1 MNVQGRLLSYLRPY
15 RGRLVLALVC
25 MVLVSLTTLAVPWI
39 LGRELIDGVLLA
51 KNLFLLNLIAIAL
64 VVLIAIKGLFSY
76 GQTYLMSFVGYRV
89 ITDLRN
95 QTYQHLQ
102 RLSLSFYKR
111 KRTGEIMSRVVTDV
125 NVLQDVAVDSMA
137 KMILNLLIIAG
148 VLGFIFY
155 IHWRLSL
162 CVLAVVPLL
171 ALTVRRFGSRI
182 KKFSTSVQVKIA
194 DISSLLQE
202 TVAGIEVV
210 KSFATEKKEAK
221 RFEQENIRSF
231 RLAMRR
237 TQVVALVS
245 PLIEILTTIGL
256 SAILWYGAWEVIR
269 GVLTTGELISFLG
282 YVSLVIKPLNQL
294 GRTYSL
300 YQRALASAERIFEI
314 LDTEPEIKEL
324 PGAIQLPPV
333 EGYICFKDVSFGY
346 DSKELILEN
355 INLEIKPGE
364 RVALVGPS
372 GVGKSTLVSL
382 IPRFYDSTSGV
393 VTVDGYDVKKV
404 KLASL
409 RQQISI
415 VPQDT
420 ILFNGTIGDN
430 IAYGRPEAT
439 DEEIAEAAKRSNVD
453 RFIESLSQKYDTE
466 VGERG
471 VKLSG
476 GERQRIAIARAI
488 LRNPRIL
495 ILDEA
500 TSAVDSETELLIQ
513 QALSL
518 FMKDRSTLIIAH
530 RLSTIQNANNVV
542 FLSQRRI
549 EEIGSHEE
557 LLAQGGFYTR
567 LYKTQFRPA

>member
-1 MNVQGRLLSYLRPY
+1 MNVQRRLLTYLRPY
-15 RGRLVLALVC
+15 RGKLVLALVC

-39 LGRELIDGVLLA
+39 LGRELIDRVILA
-51 KNLFLLNLIAIAL
+51 KNLALLNLIAIAL
-64 VVLIAIKGLFSY
+64 VLLIAIKGLFSY
-76 GQTYLMSFVGYRV
+76 GQTYLMSFVGYRL

-95 QTYQHLQ
+95 RIYQHLQ

-125 NVLQDVAVDSMA
+125 NVLQEVVVESMA

-162 CVLAVVPLL
+162 CVLGVIPLL
-171 ALTVRRFGSRI
+171 VLTVRKFGGHI

-202 TVAGIEVV
+202 TIAGIEVV
-210 KSFATEKKEAK
+210 KSFATEGKEAE
-221 RFEQENIRSF
+221 RFRQENIRNF

-237 TQVVALVS
+237 TRLVALLT
-245 PLIEILTTIGL
+245 PLMEILTTIGL

-269 GVLTTGELISFLG
+269 GGLTTGKLISFLG
-282 YVSLVIKPLNQL
+282 YVSLAIKPLNQL
-294 GRTYSL
+294 GRNYSL

-314 LDTEPEIKEL
+314 LDTEPEIREL
-324 PGAIQLPPV
+324 PGAVDLPPIG
-333 EGYICFKDVSFGY
+333 GYICFEDVSFGY
-346 DSKELILEN
+346 DSKELILED

-382 IPRFYDSTSGV
+382 IPRFYEPISGV
-393 VTVDGYDVKKV
+393 VTIDGYDVKKV

-409 RQQISI
+409 RRQISI
-415 VPQDT
+415 VPQET
-420 ILFNGTIGDN
+420 VLFNGTIGDN

-439 DEEIAEAAKRSNVD
+439 DEEIAEAARKSNAD
-453 RFIESLSQKYDTE
+453 RFIESLSQGYDTE

-488 LRNPRIL
+488 LRDPRVL

-500 TSAVDSETELLIQ
+500 TSAVDAETELLIQ
-513 QALSL
+513 QALGHL
-518 FMKDRSTLIIAH
+518 MKDRSTLIIAH
-530 RLSTIQNANNVV
+530 RLSTIQNANKVV
-542 FLSQRRI
+542 VLSERRI

-557 LLAQGGFYTR
+557 LLAQGGFYTK
-567 LYKTQFRPA
+567 LYKNQFRPT

>member
-1 MNVQGRLLSYLRPY
+1 MNVQGRLLSYLHPY
-15 RGRLVLALVC
+15 RGKLVLALIC
-25 MVLVSLTTLAVPWI
+25 MALVSLTTLAVPWI
-39 LGRELIDGVLLA
+39 LGRELIDRVILA
-51 KNLFLLNLIAIAL
+51 KNLSLLNLIAIAL
-64 VVLIAIKGLFSY
+64 VVLVAIKGLFSY

-95 QTYQHLQ
+95 KVYQHLQ

-125 NVLQDVAVDSMA
+125 NVLQEVVVESIA

-162 CVLAVVPLL
+162 CVLGVIPLL
-171 ALTVRRFGSRI
+171 ALTVRKFGSHIR
-182 KKFSTSVQVKIA
+182 KFSTSVQVKIA

-202 TVAGIEVV
+202 TIAGIEVV

-221 RFEQENIRSF
+221 RFQQENILNF

-237 TQVVALVS
+237 TQVVALLS
-245 PLIEILTTIGL
+245 PLIEIITTIGL

-269 GVLTTGELISFLG
+269 GVLTPGKLISFLG
-282 YVSLVIKPLNQL
+282 YVSLAIKPLNQL
-294 GRTYSL
+294 GTTYSL

-324 PGAIQLPPV
+324 RGAVTLPPV
-333 EGYICFKDVSFGY
+333 EGYIGFKDISFGY
-346 DSKELILEN
+346 DSNELILED

-372 GVGKSTLVSL
+372 GVGKTTLVSL
-382 IPRFYDSTSGV
+382 IPRFYDPISGV
-393 VTVDGYDVKKV
+393 IAIDGHDVKKV

-415 VPQDT
+415 VPQET

-439 DEEIAEAAKRSNVD
+439 EEEIAEAARRANVD
-453 RFIESLSQKYDTE
+453 RFIESLSRGYDTE

-500 TSAVDSETELLIQ
+500 TSAVDAETELLIQ
-513 QALSL
+513 QALSRL
-518 FMKDRSTLIIAH
+518 MKDRSTLIIAH
-530 RLSTIQNANNVV
+530 RLSTIQNANKVV
-542 FLSQRRI
+542 VLNERRI
-549 EEIGSHEE
+549 EEIGSHEQ
-557 LLAQGGFYTR
+557 LLAQRGFYTR

>member
-1 MNVQGRLLSYLRPY
+1 MNVQGRLLSYLHPY
-15 RGRLVLALVC
+15 RGKLVLALIC
-25 MVLVSLTTLAVPWI
+25 MALVSLTTLAVPWI
-39 LGRELIDGVLLA
+39 LGRELIDRVILA
-51 KNLFLLNLIAIAL
+51 KNLSLLNLIAIAL
-64 VVLIAIKGLFSY
+64 VVLVAIKGLFSY

-95 QTYQHLQ
+95 KVYQHLQ

-125 NVLQDVAVDSMA
+125 NVLQEVVVESIA

-162 CVLAVVPLL
+162 CVLGVIPLL
-171 ALTVRRFGSRI
+171 ALTVRKFGSHIR
-182 KKFSTSVQVKIA
+182 KFSTSVQVKIA

-202 TVAGIEVV
+202 TIAGIEVV

-221 RFEQENIRSF
+221 RFQQENILNF

-237 TQVVALVS
+237 TQAVALLS
-245 PLIEILTTIGL
+245 PLIEIITTIGL

-269 GVLTTGELISFLG
+269 GVLTPGKLISFLG
-282 YVSLVIKPLNQL
+282 YVSLAIKPLNQL
-294 GRTYSL
+294 GTTYSL

-324 PGAIQLPPV
+324 RGAVTLPPV
-333 EGYICFKDVSFGY
+333 EGYIGFKDISFGY
-346 DSKELILEN
+346 DSNELILED

-372 GVGKSTLVSL
+372 GVGKTTLASL
-382 IPRFYDSTSGV
+382 IPRFYDPISGV
-393 VTVDGYDVKKV
+393 IAIDGYDVKKV

-415 VPQDT
+415 VPQET

-439 DEEIAEAAKRSNVD
+439 EEEIAEAARRANVD
-453 RFIESLSQKYDTE
+453 RFIESLSRGYDTE

-500 TSAVDSETELLIQ
+500 TSAVDAETELLIQ
-513 QALSL
+513 QALSRL
-518 FMKDRSTLIIAH
+518 MKDRSTLIIAH
-530 RLSTIQNANNVV
+530 RLSTIQNANKVV
-542 FLSQRRI
+542 VLNERRI
-549 EEIGSHEE
+549 EEIGSHEQ
-557 LLAQGGFYTR
+557 LLAQRGFYTR

>member
-15 RGRLVLALVC
+15 RGKLALALIC

-39 LGRELIDGVLLA
+39 LGRELIDRVILA

-95 QTYQHLQ
+95 QIYHHLQ

-125 NVLQDVAVDSMA
+125 NVLQEVVVESVA

-162 CVLAVVPLL
+162 CVLGVIPLL
-171 ALTVRRFGSRI
+171 VLTVRRFGGHIR
-182 KKFSTSVQVKIA
+182 KFSTSVQVKIA

-202 TVAGIEVV
+202 TIAGVEVV
-210 KSFATEKKEAK
+210 KSFATEKQEAK
-221 RFEQENIRSF
+221 RFQQENIRNF

-237 TQVVALVS
+237 TQVVALLS
-245 PLIEILTTIGL
+245 PLVEIITTIGL
-256 SAILWYGAWEVIR
+256 SAILWYGAREVV
-269 GVLTTGELISFLG
+269 GGGLTTGKLISFLG
-282 YVSLVIKPLNQL
+282 YVSLAIKPLNQL
-294 GRTYSL
+294 GTTYSL

-324 PGAIQLPPV
+324 RGAVKLPPI
-333 EGYICFKDVSFGY
+333 EGYVCFKDVSFGY
-346 DSKELILEN
+346 DNKELILED
-355 INLEIKPGE
+355 INLEIRPGE

-372 GVGKSTLVSL
+372 GVGKTTLVSL
-382 IPRFYDSTSGV
+382 IPRFYDSISGV
-393 VTVDGYDVKKV
+393 VTIDEYDVKRV

-415 VPQDT
+415 VPQET

-430 IAYGRPEAT
+430 IAYGRPEASE
-439 DEEIAEAAKRSNVD
+439 EEIAEAARKANVD
-453 RFIESLSQKYDTE
+453 RFIESLSRGYDTE

-500 TSAVDSETELLIQ
+500 TSAVDAETESLIQ
-513 QALSL
+513 QALKRL
-518 FMKDRSTLIIAH
+518 MKDRSTLIIAH
-530 RLSTIQNANNVV
+530 RLSTIQNANKVV
-542 FLSQRRI
+542 VLNERRI

>member
-15 RGRLVLALVC
+15 QGKLALALIC

-39 LGRELIDGVLLA
+39 IGRELIDRVILA
-51 KNLFLLNLIAIAL
+51 KNLSLLNLIAIAL
-64 VVLIAIKGLFSY
+64 VVLMAIKGLFSY

-125 NVLQDVAVDSMA
+125 NVLQEVVVESTA

-148 VLGFIFY
+148 VFGFIFY

-162 CVLAVVPLL
+162 FVLGVIPLL
-171 ALTVRRFGSRI
+171 VLTVRKLGGRI
-182 KKFSTSVQVKIA
+182 KKFSASVQVKIA

-202 TVAGIEVV
+202 TIAGIEVV
-210 KSFATEKKEAK
+210 KSFATEEKEVK
-221 RFEQENIRSF
+221 RFQQENIRNF

-237 TQVVALVS
+237 TQAVALLS

-269 GVLTTGELISFLG
+269 GVLTTGKLISFLA
-282 YVSLVIKPLNQL
+282 YVSLAIKPLNQL
-294 GRTYSL
+294 GKTYSL
-300 YQRALASAERIFEI
+300 YQQALASAERIFEI

-324 PGAIQLPPV
+324 PGAVKLPPI
-333 EGYICFKDVSFGY
+333 EGYISFNDVSFGY
-346 DSKELILEN
+346 DSRELILEN
-355 INLEIKPGE
+355 INLEVRPGE

-372 GVGKSTLVSL
+372 GVGKTTLVSL
-382 IPRFYDSTSGV
+382 IPRFYDPISGA
-393 VTVDGYDVKKV
+393 VTIDGYDVRKV

-415 VPQDT
+415 VPQET

-439 DEEIAEAAKRSNVD
+439 EEEIAEAARKANVD
-453 RFIESLSQKYDTE
+453 PFIESLSRGYDTE

-488 LRNPRIL
+488 LRDPRIL

-500 TSAVDSETELLIQ
+500 TSAVDAETELLIQ
-513 QALSL
+513 QALKGL
-518 FMKDRSTLIIAH
+518 MEDRSTLIIAH
-530 RLSTIQNANNVV
+530 RLSTIQNANKVV
-542 FLSQRRI
+542 VLSEKRV
-549 EEIGSHEE
+549 EEIGSHEQ
-557 LLAQGGFYTR
+557 LLAQGGSYSR

>member
-1 MNVQGRLLSYLRPY
+1 MNVQRRLLGYLRPY
-15 RGRLVLALVC
+15 RGKLALALVC
-25 MVLVSLTTLAVPWI
+25 MVVVSLTTLALPWI
-39 LGRELIDGVLLA
+39 LGRELIDRVILG
-51 KNLFLLNLIAIAL
+51 KNVFLLNLIAIAL
-64 VVLIAIKGLFSY
+64 VVLVGIKGLFSY
-76 GQTYLMSFVGYRV
+76 GQTYLMSFVGYRL

-125 NVLQDVAVDSMA
+125 NVLQEIVVESVA

-148 VLGFIFY
+148 VLGFLFY
-155 IHWRLSL
+155 IHWKLSL

-171 ALTVRRFGSRI
+171 ALMVRRFGSRI
-182 KKFSTSVQVKIA
+182 KKFSTAVQVKIA

-202 TVAGIEVV
+202 TITGIEVV
-210 KSFATEKKEAK
+210 KSFATEEEEVRK
-221 RFEQENIRSF
+221 FQQENIRNF
-231 RLAMRR
+231 RLAMKR
-237 TQVVALVS
+237 TRVVALLS
-245 PLIEILTTIGL
+245 PLVEILTTIGL
-256 SAILWYGAWEVIR
+256 SAILWYGAREVITGR
-269 GVLTTGELISFLG
+269 LTTGKLIAFLG
-282 YVSLVIKPLNQL
+282 YVSLVTHPLNQL
-294 GRTYSL
+294 GKTYSL

-324 PGAIQLPPV
+324 PGALKLPLI
-333 EGYICFKDVSFGY
+333 EGYIRFENVSFGY
-346 DSKELILEN
+346 NSKELILEN
-355 INLEIKPGE
+355 ISLEIIPGE
-364 RVALVGPS
+364 SVALVGPS

-382 IPRFYDSTSGV
+382 IPRFYDSTSGI

-404 KLASL
+404 KVASL

-415 VPQDT
+415 VPQET

-439 DEEIAEAAKRSNVD
+439 DEEIAEAAKRSNAD
-453 RFIESLSQKYDTE
+453 RFIESLSQGYDTE

-471 VKLSG
+471 VKISG

-513 QALSL
+513 QALRRL
-518 FMKDRSTLIIAH
+518 MKDRSTLIIAH
-530 RLSTIQNANNVV
+530 RLSTIQNANKVV
-542 FLSQRRI
+542 VLSKKRI
-549 EEIGSHEE
+549 EDIGSHEE
-557 LLAQGGFYTR
+557 LLAQGGFYTK
-567 LYKTQFRPA
+567 LYKNQFHPA

>member
-1 MNVQGRLLSYLRPY
+1 MNVQRRLLGYLRPY
-15 RGRLVLALVC
+15 RGKLALALVC
-25 MVLVSLTTLAVPWI
+25 MVLVSLATLALPWI
-39 LGRELIDGVLLA
+39 LGRELIDRVILGKNVL
-51 KNLFLLNLIAIAL
+51 LLNLIAIAL
-64 VVLIAIKGLFSY
+64 VILVAVKGLFSY
-76 GQTYLMSFVGYRV
+76 GQTYLMSFVGYRL

-95 QTYQHLQ
+95 QVYQHLQ

-125 NVLQDVAVDSMA
+125 NVLQEIVVESVA

-155 IHWRLSL
+155 IHWKLSL

-202 TVAGIEVV
+202 TITGIEVV
-210 KSFATEKKEAK
+210 KSFATEEKEVRK
-221 RFEQENIRSF
+221 FQQENIRNF

-237 TQVVALVS
+237 TRVVALLS
-245 PLIEILTTIGL
+245 PLVEILTTIGL
-256 SAILWYGAWEVIR
+256 SAILWYGAREVIT
-269 GVLTTGELISFLG
+269 GGLTTGKLIAFLG
-282 YVSLVIKPLNQL
+282 YVSLVTHPLNQL
-294 GRTYSL
+294 GKTYSL

-324 PGAIQLPPV
+324 PGAIQLPPI
-333 EGYICFKDVSFGY
+333 EGHIRFKDVSFGY
-346 DSKELILEN
+346 NSKELILEN
-355 INLEIKPGE
+355 ISLEIKPGE
-364 RVALVGPS
+364 SVALVGPS

-393 VTVDGYDVKKV
+393 VTIDGYDVKKV

-415 VPQDT
+415 VPQET

-439 DEEIAEAAKRSNVD
+439 DEEIVEAAKRSNAD
-453 RFIESLSQKYDTE
+453 RFIESLSQGYDTE

-471 VKLSG
+471 VKVSG

-513 QALSL
+513 QALRHL
-518 FMKDRSTLIIAH
+518 MKERSTLIIAH
-530 RLSTIQNANNVV
+530 RLSTIQNARKVV
-542 FLSQRRI
+542 VLSQRRI
-549 EEIGSHEE
+549 EDIGSHEE
-557 LLAQGGFYTR
+557 LLAQGGFYTK
-567 LYKTQFRPA
+567 LYKNQFRPA

>member
-1 MNVQGRLLSYLRPY
+1 
-15 RGRLVLALVC
+15 

>member
-1 MNVQGRLLSYLRPY
+1 MNVQRRLLGYLRPY
-15 RGRLVLALVC
+15 RGKLALALVC
-25 MVLVSLTTLAVPWI
+25 MVLVSLTTLALPWI
-39 LGRELIDGVLLA
+39 LGRELIDRVILGKNVL
-51 KNLFLLNLIAIAL
+51 LLNLIAIAL
-64 VVLIAIKGLFSY
+64 VILVAVKGLFSY
-76 GQTYLMSFVGYRV
+76 GQTYLMSFVGYRL

-95 QTYQHLQ
+95 QVYQHLQ

-125 NVLQDVAVDSMA
+125 NVLQEIVVESVA

-155 IHWRLSL
+155 IHWKLSL

-202 TVAGIEVV
+202 TIAGIEVV
-210 KSFATEKKEAK
+210 KSFATEEKEVKK
-221 RFEQENIRSF
+221 FQQENIRNF

-237 TQVVALVS
+237 TRVVALLS
-245 PLIEILTTIGL
+245 PLVEILTTIGL
-256 SAILWYGAWEVIR
+256 SAILWYGAREVIT
-269 GVLTTGELISFLG
+269 GGLTTGKLIAFLG
-282 YVSLVIKPLNQL
+282 YVSLVTHPLNQL
-294 GRTYSL
+294 GKTYSL

-324 PGAIQLPPV
+324 PGAIQLPPI
-333 EGYICFKDVSFGY
+333 EGHIRFKDVSFGY
-346 DSKELILEN
+346 NSKELILEN
-355 INLEIKPGE
+355 ISLEIKPGE
-364 RVALVGPS
+364 SVALVGPS

-393 VTVDGYDVKKV
+393 VTIDGYDVKKV

-415 VPQDT
+415 VPQET

-439 DEEIAEAAKRSNVD
+439 DEEIAEAAKRSNAD
-453 RFIESLSQKYDTE
+453 RFIESLSQGYDTE

-471 VKLSG
+471 VKISG

-513 QALSL
+513 QALRHL
-518 FMKDRSTLIIAH
+518 MKERSTLIIAH
-530 RLSTIQNANNVV
+530 RLSTIQNARKVV
-542 FLSQRRI
+542 VLSQRRI
-549 EEIGSHEE
+549 EDIGSHEE
-557 LLAQGGFYTR
+557 LLTQGGFYTK
-567 LYKTQFRPA
+567 LYKNQFRPA

>member
-1 MNVQGRLLSYLRPY
+1 
-15 RGRLVLALVC
+15 
-25 MVLVSLTTLAVPWI
+25 
-39 LGRELIDGVLLA
+39 
-51 KNLFLLNLIAIAL
+51 
-64 VVLIAIKGLFSY
+64 
-76 GQTYLMSFVGYRV
+76 
-89 ITDLRN
+89 
-95 QTYQHLQ
+95 
-102 RLSLSFYKR
+102 
-111 KRTGEIMSRVVTDV
+111 MSRVVTDV
-125 NVLQDVAVDSMA
+125 NVLQEIVVESVA

-155 IHWRLSL
+155 IHWKLSL
-162 CVLAVVPLL
+162 CVLAVIPLL

-202 TVAGIEVV
+202 TIAGIEVV
-210 KSFATEKKEAK
+210 KSFATEEKEVK
-221 RFEQENIRSF
+221 RFRQENIRNF

-237 TQVVALVS
+237 TRVVALLS

-256 SAILWYGAWEVIR
+256 SAILWYGAREVIT
-269 GVLTTGELISFLG
+269 GGLTTGKLIAFLA
-282 YVSLVIKPLNQL
+282 YVSLVTHPLNQL

-324 PGAIQLPPV
+324 PGAVKLPPI
-333 EGYICFKDVSFGY
+333 EGYIRFEDVSFGY
-346 DSKELILEN
+346 NSKELILEN
-355 INLEIKPGE
+355 ISLEIKPGE
-364 RVALVGPS
+364 SVALVGPS

-393 VTVDGYDVKKV
+393 VTIDGYDVKKV

-415 VPQDT
+415 VPQET

-439 DEEIAEAAKRSNVD
+439 DEEIAEAAKRSNAD
-453 RFIESLSQKYDTE
+453 RFIESLSQGYDTE

-471 VKLSG
+471 VRISG

-513 QALSL
+513 QALRRL
-518 FMKDRSTLIIAH
+518 MKDRSTLIIAH
-530 RLSTIQNANNVV
+530 RLSTIQNAKKVV
-542 FLSQRRI
+542 VLSQRRI
-549 EEIGSHEE
+549 EDIGSHGE
-557 LLAQGGFYTR
+557 LLAQGGFYTK
-567 LYKTQFRPA
+567 LYKNQFRPA

>member
-1 MNVQGRLLSYLRPY
+1 MNVQRRLLGYLRPY
-15 RGRLVLALVC
+15 RGKLTLALVC
-25 MVLVSLTTLAVPWI
+25 MVLVSLTTLALPWI
-39 LGRELIDGVLLA
+39 LGRELIDRVILG
-51 KNLFLLNLIAIAL
+51 KNVFLLNLIAIAL
-64 VVLIAIKGLFSY
+64 VVLVGTKGLFSY
-76 GQTYLMSFVGYRV
+76 GQTYLMSFVGYRL

-95 QTYQHLQ
+95 QIYQHLQ

-125 NVLQDVAVDSMA
+125 NVLQEIVVESVA
-137 KMILNLLIIAG
+137 KMILNFLIIAG

-155 IHWRLSL
+155 IHWKLSL

-202 TVAGIEVV
+202 TIAGIEVV
-210 KSFATEKKEAK
+210 KSFATEEKEVR
-221 RFEQENIRSF
+221 RFQQENIRNF

-237 TQVVALVS
+237 TRVVALLS
-245 PLIEILTTIGL
+245 PLVEILTTIGL
-256 SAILWYGAWEVIR
+256 SAILWYGAREVIR
-269 GVLTTGELISFLG
+269 GTLTTGKLISFLG
-282 YVSLVIKPLNQL
+282 YISLVIHPLNQL
-294 GRTYSL
+294 GKTYSL

-324 PGAIQLPPV
+324 PGAVELPPI
-333 EGYICFKDVSFGY
+333 EGHIRFEDVSFGY
-346 DSKELILEN
+346 DSRELILEN
-355 INLEIKPGE
+355 ISLEITPGE
-364 RVALVGPS
+364 SVALVGPS

-393 VTVDGYDVKKV
+393 VTIDGYDVKKV

-415 VPQDT
+415 VPQET

-439 DEEIAEAAKRSNVD
+439 DEEIAEAAKRSNAD
-453 RFIESLSQKYDTE
+453 RFIESLSQGYDTE

-471 VKLSG
+471 VKVSG

-513 QALSL
+513 QALRRL
-518 FMKDRSTLIIAH
+518 MKDRSTLIIAH
-530 RLSTIQNANNVV
+530 RLSTIQNANKVV
-542 FLSQRRI
+542 VLSERRI
-549 EEIGSHEE
+549 EDIGSHEE
-557 LLAQGGFYTR
+557 LLAQGGFYTK
-567 LYKTQFRPA
+567 LYKNQFRPA

>member
-1 MNVQGRLLSYLRPY
+1 
-15 RGRLVLALVC
+15 
-25 MVLVSLTTLAVPWI
+25 
-39 LGRELIDGVLLA
+39 
-51 KNLFLLNLIAIAL
+51 
-64 VVLIAIKGLFSY
+64 
-76 GQTYLMSFVGYRV
+76 MSFVGYRV

-95 QTYQHLQ
+95 QVYQHLQ

-125 NVLQDVAVDSMA
+125 NVLQEVVVESIA

-162 CVLAVVPLL
+162 CVLGVIPLL
-171 ALTVRRFGSRI
+171 VLTVRKFGGHIR
-182 KKFSTSVQVKIA
+182 KFSTSVQVKIA

-202 TVAGIEVV
+202 TIAGIEVV

-221 RFEQENIRSF
+221 RFQQENIHNF

-237 TQVVALVS
+237 TQVVALLS
-245 PLIEILTTIGL
+245 PLIEIITTIGL

-269 GVLTTGELISFLG
+269 GVLTPGELISFLG
-282 YVSLVIKPLNQL
+282 YVSLAIKPLNQL
-294 GRTYSL
+294 GKTYSL

-324 PGAIQLPPV
+324 PGAVKLPPI
-333 EGYICFKDVSFGY
+333 EGYVCFKDVSFGY
-346 DSKELILEN
+346 DSNELILED

-372 GVGKSTLVSL
+372 GVGKTTLVSL
-382 IPRFYDSTSGV
+382 IPRFYDSISGV
-393 VTVDGYDVKKV
+393 VAIDGHDVKKV

-415 VPQDT
+415 VPQET

-430 IAYGRPEAT
+430 IAYGRPEASE
-439 DEEIAEAAKRSNVD
+439 EEIAEAARRANVD
-453 RFIESLSQKYDTE
+453 RFIESLSRGYDTE

-500 TSAVDSETELLIQ
+500 TSAVDAETELLIQ
-513 QALSL
+513 QALSRL
-518 FMKDRSTLIIAH
+518 MKDRSTLIIAH
-530 RLSTIQNANNVV
+530 RLSTIQNANKVV
-542 FLSQRRI
+542 VLNERRI
-549 EEIGSHEE
+549 KEIGSHEQ
-557 LLAQGGFYTR
+557 LLAQRGFYAR

>member
-1 MNVQGRLLSYLRPY
+1 MNVQRRLLGYLRPY
-15 RGRLVLALVC
+15 RGKLALALVC
-25 MVLVSLTTLAVPWI
+25 MVLVSLTTLALPWI
-39 LGRELIDGVLLA
+39 LGRELIDRVILG
-51 KNLFLLNLIAIAL
+51 KNVFLLNLIAIAL
-64 VVLIAIKGLFSY
+64 VILVAVKGLFSY
-76 GQTYLMSFVGYRV
+76 GQTYLMSFVGYRL

-95 QTYQHLQ
+95 QIYQHLQ
-102 RLSLSFYKR
+102 QLSLSFYKR

-125 NVLQDVAVDSMA
+125 NVLQEIVVESVA

-155 IHWRLSL
+155 IHWKLSL
-162 CVLAVVPLL
+162 CVLAVIPLL

-182 KKFSTSVQVKIA
+182 KKFSTLVQVKIA

-202 TVAGIEVV
+202 TIAGIEVV
-210 KSFATEKKEAK
+210 KSFATEEEEVRK
-221 RFEQENIRSF
+221 FQQENIRNF

-237 TQVVALVS
+237 TRVVALLS
-245 PLIEILTTIGL
+245 PLVEIITTIGL
-256 SAILWYGAWEVIR
+256 SAILWYGAREVIT
-269 GVLTTGELISFLG
+269 GGLTTGKLIAFLG
-282 YVSLVIKPLNQL
+282 YVSLVTHPLNQL
-294 GRTYSL
+294 GKTYSL

-324 PGAIQLPPV
+324 PGAIQLPPI
-333 EGYICFKDVSFGY
+333 EGHIRFKDVSFGY
-346 DSKELILEN
+346 NSKELILEN
-355 INLEIKPGE
+355 ISLEIKPGE
-364 RVALVGPS
+364 SVALVGPS

-393 VTVDGYDVKKV
+393 VTIDGYDVKKV

-415 VPQDT
+415 VPQET

-439 DEEIAEAAKRSNVD
+439 DEEIAEAAKRSNAD
-453 RFIESLSQKYDTE
+453 RFIESLSQGYDTE

-471 VKLSG
+471 VKVSG

-513 QALSL
+513 QALRRL
-518 FMKDRSTLIIAH
+518 MKDRSTLIIAH
-530 RLSTIQNANNVV
+530 RLSTIQNVNKVV
-542 FLSQRRI
+542 VLSKRRI
-549 EEIGSHEE
+549 EDIGSHEE
-557 LLAQGGFYTR
+557 LLAQRGFYTK
-567 LYKTQFRPA
+567 LYKNQFRPA

>member
-1 MNVQGRLLSYLRPY
+1 MNVQRRLLGYLRPY
-15 RGRLVLALVC
+15 RGKLALALVC
-25 MVLVSLTTLAVPWI
+25 MVLVSLTTLALPWI
-39 LGRELIDGVLLA
+39 LGRELIDRVILG
-51 KNLFLLNLIAIAL
+51 KNVFLLNLIAIAL
-64 VVLIAIKGLFSY
+64 VILVAVKGLFSY
-76 GQTYLMSFVGYRV
+76 GQTYLMSFVGYRL

-95 QTYQHLQ
+95 QIYQHLQ
-102 RLSLSFYKR
+102 QLSLSFYKR

-125 NVLQDVAVDSMA
+125 NVLQEIVVESVA

-155 IHWRLSL
+155 IHWKLSL

-182 KKFSTSVQVKIA
+182 KKFSTLVQVKIA

-202 TVAGIEVV
+202 TIAGIEVV
-210 KSFATEKKEAK
+210 KSFATEEEEVRK
-221 RFEQENIRSF
+221 FQQENIRNF

-237 TQVVALVS
+237 TRVVALLS
-245 PLIEILTTIGL
+245 PLVEILTTIGL
-256 SAILWYGAWEVIR
+256 SAILWYGAREVIT
-269 GVLTTGELISFLG
+269 GGLTTGKLIAFLG
-282 YVSLVIKPLNQL
+282 YVSLVTHPLNQL
-294 GRTYSL
+294 GKTYSL

-324 PGAIQLPPV
+324 PGAIQLPPI
-333 EGYICFKDVSFGY
+333 EGHIRFKDVSFGY
-346 DSKELILEN
+346 NSKELILEN
-355 INLEIKPGE
+355 ISLEIKPGE
-364 RVALVGPS
+364 SVALVGPS

-393 VTVDGYDVKKV
+393 VSIDGYDVKKV

-415 VPQDT
+415 VPQET

-439 DEEIAEAAKRSNVD
+439 DEEIAEAAKRSNAD
-453 RFIESLSQKYDTE
+453 RFIESLSQGYDTE

-471 VKLSG
+471 VKVSG

-513 QALSL
+513 QALRRL
-518 FMKDRSTLIIAH
+518 MKDRSTLIIAH
-530 RLSTIQNANNVV
+530 RLSTIQNVNKVV
-542 FLSQRRI
+542 VLSKRRI
-549 EEIGSHEE
+549 EDIGSHEE
-557 LLAQGGFYTR
+557 LLAQRGFYTK
-567 LYKTQFRPA
+567 LYKNQFRPA

>member
-1 MNVQGRLLSYLRPY
+1 MSVQGRLLSYLRPY
-15 RGRLVLALVC
+15 RGKLVLALIC
-25 MVLVSLTTLAVPWI
+25 MALVSLTTLAVPWI
-39 LGRELIDGVLLA
+39 LGRELIDRVILA
-51 KNLFLLNLIAIAL
+51 KNLSLLNLIAIAL
-64 VVLIAIKGLFSY
+64 VVLVAIKGLFSY

-95 QTYQHLQ
+95 QVYQHLQ

-125 NVLQDVAVDSMA
+125 NVLQEVVVESIA

-162 CVLAVVPLL
+162 CVLGVIPLL
-171 ALTVRRFGSRI
+171 VLTVRRFGAHIR
-182 KKFSTSVQVKIA
+182 KFSTSVQVKIA

-202 TVAGIEVV
+202 TIAGIEVV

-221 RFEQENIRSF
+221 RFQQENILNF

-237 TQVVALVS
+237 TQVVALLS
-245 PLIEILTTIGL
+245 PLIEIITTIGL

-269 GVLTTGELISFLG
+269 GVLTPGKLISFLG
-282 YVSLVIKPLNQL
+282 YVSLAIKPLNQL
-294 GRTYSL
+294 GKTYSL

-324 PGAIQLPPV
+324 PGAVTLPPV
-333 EGYICFKDVSFGY
+333 EGYIGFKDVLFGY
-346 DSKELILEN
+346 DSNELILEN

-364 RVALVGPS
+364 RVALIGPS
-372 GVGKSTLVSL
+372 GVGKTTLVSL
-382 IPRFYDSTSGV
+382 IPRFYDPISGV
-393 VTVDGYDVKKV
+393 ITIDGYDVKKV
-404 KLASL
+404 KLATL

-415 VPQDT
+415 VPQET
-420 ILFNGTIGDN
+420 ILFNSTIGDN
-430 IAYGRPEAT
+430 IAYGRPEASE
-439 DEEIAEAAKRSNVD
+439 EEIAEAARRANVD
-453 RFIESLSQKYDTE
+453 RFIESLSRGYDTE

-488 LRNPRIL
+488 LRDPRIL

-500 TSAVDSETELLIQ
+500 TSAVDAETELLIQ
-513 QALSL
+513 QALSRL
-518 FMKDRSTLIIAH
+518 MKDRSTLIIAH
-530 RLSTIQNANNVV
+530 RLSTIQNANKVV
-542 FLSQRRI
+542 VLSERRI
-549 EEIGSHEE
+549 EEIGSHEQ
-557 LLAQGGFYTR
+557 LLAQGGLYTR

>member
-1 MNVQGRLLSYLRPY
+1 MNVQRRLLSYLRPY

-39 LGRELIDGVLLA
+39 LGRELIDRVLLA
-51 KNLFLLNLIAIAL
+51 KNLFLLNLVAIAL
-64 VVLIAIKGLFSY
+64 VVLIVIKGLFSY

-125 NVLQDVAVDSMA
+125 NVLQDVAVESMA

-182 KKFSTSVQVKIA
+182 KKFSTLVQVKIA

-221 RFEQENIRSF
+221 RFEQENIHSF
-231 RLAMRR
+231 RLAMKR

-269 GVLTTGELISFLG
+269 GVLTTGKLISFLG

-300 YQRALASAERIFEI
+300 YQRALASAERVFEI

-415 VPQDT
+415 VPQET

-453 RFIESLSQKYDTE
+453 RFIESLSQGYNSE

-530 RLSTIQNANNVV
+530 RLSTIQNANKVV
-542 FLSQRRI
+542 VLSQRRI

>member
-1 MNVQGRLLSYLRPY
+1 MNVQRRLLGYLRPY
-15 RGRLVLALVC
+15 RGKLALALVC
-25 MVLVSLTTLAVPWI
+25 MVLVSLTTLALPWI
-39 LGRELIDGVLLA
+39 LGRELIDRVILG
-51 KNLFLLNLIAIAL
+51 KNVFLLNLIAIAL
-64 VVLIAIKGLFSY
+64 VILVAVKGLFSY
-76 GQTYLMSFVGYRV
+76 GQTYLMSFVGYRL

-95 QTYQHLQ
+95 QIYQHLQ
-102 RLSLSFYKR
+102 QLSLSFYKR

-125 NVLQDVAVDSMA
+125 NVLQEIVVESVA

-155 IHWRLSL
+155 IHWKLSL
-162 CVLAVVPLL
+162 CVLAVIPLL

-182 KKFSTSVQVKIA
+182 KKFSTLVQVKIA

-202 TVAGIEVV
+202 TIAGIEVV
-210 KSFATEKKEAK
+210 KSFATEEEEVRK
-221 RFEQENIRSF
+221 FQQENIRNF

-237 TQVVALVS
+237 TRVVALLS
-245 PLIEILTTIGL
+245 PLVEIITTIGL
-256 SAILWYGAWEVIR
+256 SAILWYGAREVIT
-269 GVLTTGELISFLG
+269 GGLTTGKLIAFLG
-282 YVSLVIKPLNQL
+282 YVSLVTHPLNQL
-294 GRTYSL
+294 GKTYSL

-324 PGAIQLPPV
+324 PGAIQLPPI
-333 EGYICFKDVSFGY
+333 EGHIRFKDVSFGY
-346 DSKELILEN
+346 NSKELILEN
-355 INLEIKPGE
+355 ISLEIKPGE
-364 RVALVGPS
+364 SVALVGPS

-393 VTVDGYDVKKV
+393 VSIDGYDVKKV

-415 VPQDT
+415 VPQET

-439 DEEIAEAAKRSNVD
+439 DEEIAEAAKRSNAD
-453 RFIESLSQKYDTE
+453 RFIESLSQGYDTE

-471 VKLSG
+471 VKVSG

-513 QALSL
+513 QALRRL
-518 FMKDRSTLIIAH
+518 MKDRSTLIIAH
-530 RLSTIQNANNVV
+530 RLSTIQNVNKVV
-542 FLSQRRI
+542 VLSKRRI
-549 EEIGSHEE
+549 EDIGSHEE
-557 LLAQGGFYTR
+557 LLAQRGFYTK
-567 LYKTQFRPA
+567 LYKNQFRPA

>member
-1 MNVQGRLLSYLRPY
+1 MNVQRRLLGYLRPY
-15 RGRLVLALVC
+15 RGKLALALVC
-25 MVLVSLTTLAVPWI
+25 MVLVSLTTLALPWI
-39 LGRELIDGVLLA
+39 LGRELIDRVILG
-51 KNLFLLNLIAIAL
+51 KNVFLLNLIAIAL
-64 VVLIAIKGLFSY
+64 VILVAVKGLFSY
-76 GQTYLMSFVGYRV
+76 GQTYLMSFVGYRL

-95 QTYQHLQ
+95 QIYQHLQ
-102 RLSLSFYKR
+102 QLSLSFYKR

-125 NVLQDVAVDSMA
+125 NVLQEIVVESVA

-155 IHWRLSL
+155 IHWKLSL
-162 CVLAVVPLL
+162 CVLAVIPLL

-182 KKFSTSVQVKIA
+182 KKFSTLVQVKIA

-202 TVAGIEVV
+202 TIAGIEVV
-210 KSFATEKKEAK
+210 KSFATEEEEVRK
-221 RFEQENIRSF
+221 FQQENIRNF

-237 TQVVALVS
+237 TRVVALLS
-245 PLIEILTTIGL
+245 PLVEILTTIGL
-256 SAILWYGAWEVIR
+256 SAILWYGAREVIT
-269 GVLTTGELISFLG
+269 GGLTTGKLIAFLG
-282 YVSLVIKPLNQL
+282 YVSLVTHPLNQL
-294 GRTYSL
+294 GKTYSL

-324 PGAIQLPPV
+324 PGAIQLPPI
-333 EGYICFKDVSFGY
+333 EGHIRFKDVSFGY
-346 DSKELILEN
+346 NSKELILEN
-355 INLEIKPGE
+355 ISLEIKPGE
-364 RVALVGPS
+364 SVALVGPS

-393 VTVDGYDVKKV
+393 VTIDGYDVKKV

-415 VPQDT
+415 VPQET

-439 DEEIAEAAKRSNVD
+439 DEEIAEAAKRSNAD
-453 RFIESLSQKYDTE
+453 RFIESLSQGYDTE

-471 VKLSG
+471 VKVSG

-513 QALSL
+513 QALRRL
-518 FMKDRSTLIIAH
+518 MKDRSTLIIAH
-530 RLSTIQNANNVV
+530 RLSTIQNVNKVV
-542 FLSQRRI
+542 VLSKRRI
-549 EEIGSHEE
+549 EDIGSHEE
-557 LLAQGGFYTR
+557 LLAQRGFYTK
-567 LYKTQFRPA
+567 LYKNQFRPA

>member
-1 MNVQGRLLSYLRPY
+1 MNVQRRLLGYLRPY
-15 RGRLVLALVC
+15 RGKLALALVC
-25 MVLVSLTTLAVPWI
+25 MILVSLTTLALPWI
-39 LGRELIDGVLLA
+39 LGRELIDRVILG
-51 KNLFLLNLIAIAL
+51 KNVSLLNLIAIAL
-64 VVLIAIKGLFSY
+64 VILVAIKGLFSY
-76 GQTYLMSFVGYRV
+76 GQTYLMSFVGYRM

-95 QTYQHLQ
+95 QIYQHLQ

-125 NVLQDVAVDSMA
+125 NVLQEIVVESVA

-155 IHWRLSL
+155 IHWKLSL
-162 CVLAVVPLL
+162 CVLAVIPLL

-202 TVAGIEVV
+202 TIAGIEVV
-210 KSFATEKKEAK
+210 KSFATEEKEVK
-221 RFEQENIRSF
+221 RFRQENIRNF

-237 TQVVALVS
+237 TRVVALLS

-256 SAILWYGAWEVIR
+256 SAILWYGAREVIT
-269 GVLTTGELISFLG
+269 GGLTTGKLIAFLA
-282 YVSLVIKPLNQL
+282 YVSLVTHPLNQL

-324 PGAIQLPPV
+324 PGAVKLPPI
-333 EGYICFKDVSFGY
+333 EGYIRFEDVSFGY
-346 DSKELILEN
+346 NSKELILEN
-355 INLEIKPGE
+355 ISLEIKPGE
-364 RVALVGPS
+364 SVALVGPS

-393 VTVDGYDVKKV
+393 VTIDGYDVKKV

-415 VPQDT
+415 VPQET

-439 DEEIAEAAKRSNVD
+439 DEEIAEAAKRSNAD
-453 RFIESLSQKYDTE
+453 RFIESLSQGYDTE

-471 VKLSG
+471 VRISG

-513 QALSL
+513 QALRRL
-518 FMKDRSTLIIAH
+518 MKDRSTLIIAH
-530 RLSTIQNANNVV
+530 RLSTIQNAKKVV
-542 FLSQRRI
+542 VLSQRRI
-549 EEIGSHEE
+549 EDIGSHGE
-557 LLAQGGFYTR
+557 LLAQGGFYTK
-567 LYKTQFRPA
+567 LYKNQFRPA

>member
-1 MNVQGRLLSYLRPY
+1 MNVQRRLLGYLRPY
-15 RGRLVLALVC
+15 RGKLALALVC
-25 MVLVSLTTLAVPWI
+25 MVLVSLTTLALPWI
-39 LGRELIDGVLLA
+39 LGRELIDRVILGKNVL
-51 KNLFLLNLIAIAL
+51 LLNLIAIAL
-64 VVLIAIKGLFSY
+64 VILVAVKGLFSY
-76 GQTYLMSFVGYRV
+76 GQTYLMSFVGYRL

-95 QTYQHLQ
+95 QVYQHLQ

-125 NVLQDVAVDSMA
+125 NVLQEIVVESVA

-155 IHWRLSL
+155 IHWKLSL

-202 TVAGIEVV
+202 TITGIEVV
-210 KSFATEKKEAK
+210 KSFATEEKEVKK
-221 RFEQENIRSF
+221 FQQENIRNF

-237 TQVVALVS
+237 TRVVALLS
-245 PLIEILTTIGL
+245 PLVEILTTIGL
-256 SAILWYGAWEVIR
+256 SAILWYGAREVIT
-269 GVLTTGELISFLG
+269 GGLTTGKLIAFLG
-282 YVSLVIKPLNQL
+282 YVSLVTHPLNQL
-294 GRTYSL
+294 GKTYSL

-324 PGAIQLPPV
+324 PGAIQLPPI
-333 EGYICFKDVSFGY
+333 EGHIRFKDVSFGY
-346 DSKELILEN
+346 NSKELILEN
-355 INLEIKPGE
+355 ISLEIKPGE
-364 RVALVGPS
+364 SVALVGPS

-393 VTVDGYDVKKV
+393 VTIDGYDVKKV

-415 VPQDT
+415 VPQET

-439 DEEIAEAAKRSNVD
+439 DEEIAEAAKRSNAD
-453 RFIESLSQKYDTE
+453 RFIESLSQGYDTE

-471 VKLSG
+471 VKISG

-513 QALSL
+513 QALRHL
-518 FMKDRSTLIIAH
+518 MKERSTLIIAH
-530 RLSTIQNANNVV
+530 RLSTIQNARKVV
-542 FLSQRRI
+542 VLSQRRI
-549 EEIGSHEE
+549 EDIGSHEE
-557 LLAQGGFYTR
+557 LLTQGGFYTK
-567 LYKTQFRPA
+567 LYKNQFRPA

>member
-15 RGRLVLALVC
+15 RGKLALALVS
-25 MVLVSLTTLAVPWI
+25 MLLVSLTTLAVPWI
-39 LGRELIDGVLLA
+39 LGRELIDRVILA
-51 KNLFLLNLIAIAL
+51 KNLSLLNLIAIAL

-95 QTYQHLQ
+95 QIYQHLQ

-125 NVLQDVAVDSMA
+125 NVLQEAVVESIA
-137 KMILNLLIIAG
+137 RMILNLLIIAG

-162 CVLAVVPLL
+162 CVLGVIPLL
-171 ALTVRRFGSRI
+171 VLTVRRLGGHIR
-182 KKFSTSVQVKIA
+182 KFSTSVQVKIA

-202 TVAGIEVV
+202 TIAGIEVV
-210 KSFATEKKEAK
+210 KSFATEKQEAK
-221 RFEQENIRSF
+221 RFQQENIRNF

-237 TQVVALVS
+237 TQVVALLS
-245 PLIEILTTIGL
+245 PLLEILTTIGL

-269 GVLTTGELISFLG
+269 GVLTAGKLISFLG
-282 YVSLVIKPLNQL
+282 YVSLAMKPLNQL
-294 GRTYSL
+294 GKTYSL

-324 PGAIQLPPV
+324 PGAVKLPPV
-333 EGYICFKDVSFGY
+333 EGYIYLKDVSFGY
-346 DSKELILEN
+346 DSRELILEN

-372 GVGKSTLVSL
+372 GVGKTTLVSL
-382 IPRFYDSTSGV
+382 IPRFYDPISGV
-393 VTVDGYDVKKV
+393 VAIDGYDVKKV

-415 VPQDT
+415 VPQET
-420 ILFNGTIGDN
+420 ILFNGSIGDN
-430 IAYGRPEAT
+430 IAYGRPEAAE
-439 DEEIAEAAKRSNVD
+439 EEIAEAARKANVD
-453 RFIESLSQKYDTE
+453 RFIESLSRGYDTE

-488 LRNPRIL
+488 LRDPRIL

-500 TSAVDSETELLIQ
+500 TSAVDAETELLIQ
-513 QALSL
+513 QALSRL
-518 FMKDRSTLIIAH
+518 MKDRSTLIIAH
-530 RLSTIQNANNVV
+530 RLSTIQNANKVV
-542 FLSQRRI
+542 VLSERRI
-549 EEIGSHEE
+549 EEIGSHEQ